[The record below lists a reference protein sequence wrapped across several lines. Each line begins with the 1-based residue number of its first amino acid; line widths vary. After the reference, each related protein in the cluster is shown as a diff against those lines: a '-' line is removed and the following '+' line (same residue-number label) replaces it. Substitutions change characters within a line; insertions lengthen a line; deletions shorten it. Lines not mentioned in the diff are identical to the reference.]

1 MKASMVRRVVIG
13 DASVG
18 SIGGSLLDDAA
29 NGLPLD
35 EDQHDAQQLLAT
47 SAQSIE
53 DAFAA
58 QILPDH
64 FVRTIEGP

>member
-1 MKASMVRRVVIG
+1 MVRRVVIG

-18 SIGGSLLDDAA
+18 SIGGSLLDDQA

-35 EDQHDAQQLLAT
+35 EDQRDAKALLAT
-47 SAQSIE
+47 DAQAVQS
-53 DAFAA
+53 AFAA